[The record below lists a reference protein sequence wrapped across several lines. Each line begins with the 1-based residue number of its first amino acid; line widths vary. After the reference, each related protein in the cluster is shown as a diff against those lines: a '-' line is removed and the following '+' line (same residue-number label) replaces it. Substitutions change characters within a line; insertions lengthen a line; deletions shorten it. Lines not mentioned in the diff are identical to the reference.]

1 MDTLSCVIPV
11 VKSPHDYQAF
21 RISPKDTNRLAIVFD
36 SETANISLTFC
47 VEIFDVGGK
56 TPPNRHQLAVEM
68 FFVLRGEGRAT
79 CDGKTVAIQS
89 GDSILVP
96 PTGTHEIENTGAE
109 RLYALCIMV
118 PNEDFAELIRS
129 GIPVELDAEDMAVLR
144 RTPAPITSAPIPSA
158 TVASAPTLC

>member
-1 MDTLSCVIPV
+1 MDTTCVIPV
-11 VKSPHDYQAF
+11 VKTPRDYQAY
-21 RISPKDTNRLAIVFD
+21 RISPHDTNRLAIVFD
-36 SETANISLTFC
+36 SNTANMSLTYC

-68 FFVLRGEGRAT
+68 FFVLKGEGLAT
-79 CDGKTVAIQS
+79 CDGKTVSIQA

-96 PTGTHEIENTGAE
+96 ATGTHVIENTGSD

-129 GIPVELDAEDMAVLR
+129 GTPVELDAEDLAVLR
-144 RTPAPITSAPIPSA
+144 RSDRHAAP
-158 TVASAPTLC
+158 